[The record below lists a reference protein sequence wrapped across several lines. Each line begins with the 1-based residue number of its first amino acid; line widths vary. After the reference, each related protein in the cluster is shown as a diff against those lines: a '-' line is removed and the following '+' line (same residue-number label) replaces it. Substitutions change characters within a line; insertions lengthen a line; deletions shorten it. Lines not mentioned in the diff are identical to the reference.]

1 MSIEASRWATQADV
15 QKSTSKLVL
24 LNLAQLVHYN
34 ASEWTVFAS
43 IEYLARVTHLNR
55 KTVVEAMGRL
65 RELGVI
71 QDTGRRAGGNRS
83 CILYRLCPDA
93 VPLLNGQA
101 HQRAAGA
108 GHPDTP
114 SQSDQ
119 GDLEFGTRSG
129 QSGSRPERHHTEGSP
144 AAADSGIEVG
154 ANADPRADEAEIV
167 PAGPSERVTAA
178 AVAPS
183 AVSVRQPS
191 PAATQPNVVGR
202 TGHSTVQRRR
212 KCAAGSPSAGAGS
225 TRLPADWSL
234 PPRWRAWALRE
245 RPNWAPEK
253 IDAMAAVFSAY
264 MRSRPGEAGMS
275 GDWFE
280 SWRLWVFR
288 ERQGKTERV
297 AWHAT
302 WSGILAHG
310 KKLGLAPAPDESAP
324 DFKARVF
331 RAAGLPPPY

>member
-15 QKSTSKLVL
+15 KKSTSKLVL

-101 HQRAAGA
+101 HRRAAGA
-108 GHPDTP
+108 GHPELP

-119 GDLEFGTRSG
+119 GDLEFGA
-129 QSGSRPERHHTEGSP
+129 GSTQPGSKFEEEYTEGSP
-144 AAADSGIEVG
+144 VADSGIEVG
-154 ANADPRADEAEIV
+154 GNPDPRADEAEIN
-167 PAGPSERVTAA
+167 PARPSEQPTAA
-178 AVAPS
+178 AVATS

-191 PAATQPNVVGR
+191 PPAPQPYVIGR
-202 TGHSTVQRRR
+202 TGRPTAQRRR
-212 KCAAGSPSAGAGS
+212 KCSTTSPSAGAGS
-225 TRLPADWSL
+225 TPLPADWSL

-245 RPNWAPEK
+245 RPHWTPEK
-253 IDAMAAVFSAY
+253 IDAMSAVFCAY

-275 GDWFE
+275 PDWFE

-288 ERQGKTERV
+288 ERQGKTEPA